1 MSEEKENFKNEVVN
15 KVKELNNLLKGYKS
29 KYKGLSVVLKQE
41 EFKSV
46 KGEKFV
52 GGLLVEFN
60 EKTTLREPQ
69 LTDVAILKSEAA

>member
-1 MSEEKENFKNEVVN
+1 MSAEEKENFKNEIVT
-15 KVKELNNLLKGYKS
+15 KVKELNNLLKGYKD

-52 GGLLVEFN
+52 GGLSVEFN
-60 EKTTLREPQ
+60 EKPTLNQ
-69 LTDVAILKSEAA
+69 VTLSSSDK

>member
-1 MSEEKENFKNEVVN
+1 MSAEEKENFKNEIVT
-15 KVKELNNLLKGYKS
+15 KVKELNNLLKGYKD

-60 EKTTLREPQ
+60 EKPTLNQ
-69 LTDVAILKSEAA
+69 VTLSSSDK

>member
-1 MSEEKENFKNEVVN
+1 MSEEKENFKNEIVT
-15 KVKELNNLLKGYKS
+15 KVKELNNLLKGYKD

-60 EKTTLREPQ
+60 EKPTLNQ
-69 LTDVAILKSEAA
+69 VTLSSSDK